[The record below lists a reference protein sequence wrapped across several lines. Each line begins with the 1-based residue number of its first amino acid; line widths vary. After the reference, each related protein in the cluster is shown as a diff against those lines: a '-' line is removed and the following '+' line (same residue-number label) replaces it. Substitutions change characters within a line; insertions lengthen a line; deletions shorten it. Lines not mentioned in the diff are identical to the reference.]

1 MTKETT
7 TLNKIVGYAVLLND
21 KFYNNKIYKSEPVAK
36 GRLNTLL
43 GDVKSELGI
52 EGGRKHQWYFG
63 LRKNDI
69 DKQQELKDLEQA
81 KIVQVTYK

>member
-7 TLNKIVGYAVLLND
+7 TLNKIVGYAVLLNGE
-21 KFYNNKIYKSEPVAK
+21 FYNNKIYKSEPVAK

>member
-7 TLNKIVGYAVLLND
+7 TPNKIVGYAVLLND

-69 DKQQELKDLEQA
+69 NKQQELKDLEQA

>member
-1 MTKETT
+1 MAKETT
-7 TLNKIVGYAVLLND
+7 IPNKIVGYAVLLNG
-21 KFYNNKIYKSEPVAK
+21 KFYNNKVYKSESIAK

-52 EGGRKHQWYFG
+52 EGGRKDQWYFG
-63 LRKNDI
+63 LNEDNPE
-69 DKQQELKDLEQA
+69 KQQELKDLEQA

>member
-1 MTKETT
+1 MSKETT
-7 TLNKIVGYAVLLND
+7 TPNKIVGYAVLLND

>member
-1 MTKETT
+1 MTKETST
-7 TLNKIVGYAVLLND
+7 PNKIVGYAVLLND

-69 DKQQELKDLEQA
+69 NKQQELKDLEQA

>member
-7 TLNKIVGYAVLLND
+7 ISNKIIGYAVLLNGE
-21 KFYNNKIYKSEPVAK
+21 FYNNKVYKSESTAK
-36 GRLNTLL
+36 GQLNTLL

-63 LRKNDI
+63 LNEGNPI
-69 DKQQELKDLEQA
+69 KQQELKDLEQA

>member
-1 MTKETT
+1 MTKETST
-7 TLNKIVGYAVLLND
+7 PNKIVGYAVLLND
-21 KFYNNKIYKSEPVAK
+21 KFYNNKIYKSEPLAK

>member
-21 KFYNNKIYKSEPVAK
+21 KFYNNKIYKSESVAK

>member
-7 TLNKIVGYAVLLND
+7 ISNKIVGYAVLLND
-21 KFYNNKIYKSEPVAK
+21 KFYNNKVYKSESTAK
-36 GRLNTLL
+36 GQLNTLL
-43 GDVKSELGI
+43 GNVKSELGI

-63 LRKNDI
+63 LNEGNPI
-69 DKQQELKDLEQA
+69 KQQELKDLEQA

>member
-7 TLNKIVGYAVLLND
+7 TPNKIVGYAVLLNGE
-21 KFYNNKIYKSEPVAK
+21 FYNNKIYKSEPVAK
-36 GRLNTLL
+36 ARLNTLL
-43 GDVKSELGI
+43 GDVKSELGV

>member
-1 MTKETT
+1 MSKEITIP
-7 TLNKIVGYAVLLND
+7 NKIVGYAVLMND
-21 KFYNNKIYKSEPVAK
+21 KFYNNKIYKSESIAK

-52 EGGRKHQWYFG
+52 EGGRKDQWYFG
-63 LRKNDI
+63 LNEDDP

>member
-1 MTKETT
+1 MTKETST
-7 TLNKIVGYAVLLND
+7 PNKIVGYAVLLND

>member
-1 MTKETT
+1 MSKETT
-7 TLNKIVGYAVLLND
+7 TPNKIVGYAVLLNG
-21 KFYNNKIYKSEPVAK
+21 KFYNNKVYKSESIAK

-52 EGGRKHQWYFG
+52 EGGRKDQWYFG
-63 LRKNDI
+63 LNEDNP